1 MLYRFFMICIIACV
15 SNSILAYKSLYFAS
29 LTVKDGLS
37 NMYITDIAKDSLG
50 YMWFATGDG
59 LNRYDGHSMEVFYY
73 QGTNNPYSISNNYIL
88 SLAADRYKNLWI
100 GTYDGLNYFDSQ
112 TKTFMKFFHKED
124 DSNSLSNNYIR
135 RVRISKKGNIRVATN
150 NGVNLYDPISKT
162 FQRFHTSVG
171 KKASRINDILEK
183 DGQLLIA
190 TDSCLYFLDILE
202 NKILNSL
209 TLVQPST
216 ISNAICEDEKGRIY
230 VGTNDGLFE
239 IDFAQQKIKR
249 KYTAHADIPLSIS
262 DNSIRNICQDTNGNL
277 LLATFNGINILDKER
292 NVFTSFRQI
301 SGTDNGLLHFSF
313 HSVFF
318 DALTGTLWAGSWAG
332 GINYVNDNSKE
343 YTEYSIPNIQNE
355 NIIGVVG
362 AMVEDDDGIW
372 IGMEGSGLLLY
383 NFRKAQYEHYS
394 IPEKLNYNIQ
404 YSIIKCICKSGNILH
419 IGTNGGLVL
428 QFDIQKRVFTRST
441 QLPSKP
447 AIQSIMEDKYGNLL
461 ITNTSNKGLII
472 LSPDG
477 KVTDTFYDS
486 KGHKIDFKNISIII
500 ADKNNSYFL
509 GNYSA
514 GFSHYDFDTK
524 EYEYFDIANYMD
536 GDQFSPGTINSNHM
550 CKDRKG
556 NLWIATSQAGLFCLD
571 IQKKKVIK
579 RYSMDNYVSRN
590 LIEGVVEDN
599 LGNIWFSTLTEIY
612 RIERKKDTIKKF
624 KGFRLDEFAIRSCF
638 YSKNRVYFGGNMGF
652 VGFNADVVHTN
663 NYVPPVVIKAF
674 RINNKIVFPDK
685 HDYLNEET
693 VLKYN
698 ESNITIDY
706 AALEFI
712 NPGQIEYE
720 YILEG
725 FDKDWIAVGNH
736 QTAQYTN
743 LLAGKYL
750 FKVRAKNEDNV
761 WSDSRHTLS
770 IKVLPP
776 FWKTPEAY
784 TLYFAVFVFMLF
796 LYYRY
801 VKIRTKLINDIIIE
815 KIEKQHA
822 TRLHEERINMF
833 TNFSHELRTPLTL
846 IISPL
851 TELLQDTNLTEK
863 ARTSLQLMHK
873 NTLRLSLL
881 VNQLMDFRKTE
892 SGTMQLRVA
901 EGNFSLFLQEIVLA
915 FSELTRLRGITLEF
929 NSPATEITIW
939 YDRLLMEKVMFNLIS
954 NAVKHTPCG
963 GWIKISESIEET
975 ENQKLLK
982 VVVADSGKGI
992 PKDKLEAIFTPFYQ
1006 VADETE
1012 TGPSTGIGL
1021 HLTLGI
1027 IELHK
1032 GRIWAESELGHG
1044 SFFIFTLPMNNVYT
1058 KKEIIQ
1064 EYKDSEDISRYL
1076 EINEVEDKET
1086 ENREDNKTA
1095 TILVVDDN
1103 KDIRSY
1109 IRSSLENI
1117 YYVIEAVDGEEA
1129 FDLAIE
1135 NMPTLIL
1142 SDIMMPRLD
1151 GIQLCRKLK
1160 QDLRIGHIPVI
1171 LLTARTTITQIEE
1184 GLNIGADDYVT
1195 KPFNIRH
1202 LKARIKNLIESRGKL
1217 KELFKKNYMSFD
1229 IDTKIASADDHF
1241 IERLYAVINDN
1252 LSNTEF
1258 DMTGFCREI
1267 GMSRTN
1273 LYEKIKALTDLSPT
1287 EFIRLSR
1294 LKAAAKLLKT
1304 DNVPIS
1310 EISLITGF
1318 KNHSYFTRSF
1328 KAVYGVSPS
1337 EYAKQFR

>member
-1 MLYRFFMICIIACV
+1 
-15 SNSILAYKSLYFAS
+15 
-29 LTVKDGLS
+29 
-37 NMYITDIAKDSLG
+37 
-50 YMWFATGDG
+50 
-59 LNRYDGHSMEVFYY
+59 
-73 QGTNNPYSISNNYIL
+73 
-88 SLAADRYKNLWI
+88 
-100 GTYDGLNYFDSQ
+100 
-112 TKTFMKFFHKED
+112 
-124 DSNSLSNNYIR
+124 
-135 RVRISKKGNIRVATN
+135 
-150 NGVNLYDPISKT
+150 
-162 FQRFHTSVG
+162 
-171 KKASRINDILEK
+171 
-183 DGQLLIA
+183 
-190 TDSCLYFLDILE
+190 
-202 NKILNSL
+202 
-209 TLVQPST
+209 
-216 ISNAICEDEKGRIY
+216 
-230 VGTNDGLFE
+230 
-239 IDFAQQKIKR
+239 
-249 KYTAHADIPLSIS
+249 
-262 DNSIRNICQDTNGNL
+262 
-277 LLATFNGINILDKER
+277 
-292 NVFTSFRQI
+292 
-301 SGTDNGLLHFSF
+301 
-313 HSVFF
+313 
-318 DALTGTLWAGSWAG
+318 
-332 GINYVNDNSKE
+332 
-343 YTEYSIPNIQNE
+343 
-355 NIIGVVG
+355 
-362 AMVEDDDGIW
+362 
-372 IGMEGSGLLLY
+372 
-383 NFRKAQYEHYS
+383 
-394 IPEKLNYNIQ
+394 
-404 YSIIKCICKSGNILH
+404 
-419 IGTNGGLVL
+419 
-428 QFDIQKRVFTRST
+428 
-441 QLPSKP
+441 
-447 AIQSIMEDKYGNLL
+447 
-461 ITNTSNKGLII
+461 
-472 LSPDG
+472 
-477 KVTDTFYDS
+477 
-486 KGHKIDFKNISIII
+486 
-500 ADKNNSYFL
+500 
-509 GNYSA
+509 
-514 GFSHYDFDTK
+514 
-524 EYEYFDIANYMD
+524 
-536 GDQFSPGTINSNHM
+536 
-550 CKDRKG
+550 
-556 NLWIATSQAGLFCLD
+556 
-571 IQKKKVIK
+571 
-579 RYSMDNYVSRN
+579 
-590 LIEGVVEDN
+590 
-599 LGNIWFSTLTEIY
+599 
-612 RIERKKDTIKKF
+612 
-624 KGFRLDEFAIRSCF
+624 
-638 YSKNRVYFGGNMGF
+638 
-652 VGFNADVVHTN
+652 
-663 NYVPPVVIKAF
+663 
-674 RINNKIVFPDK
+674 
-685 HDYLNEET
+685 
-693 VLKYN
+693 
-698 ESNITIDY
+698 
-706 AALEFI
+706 
-712 NPGQIEYE
+712 
-720 YILEG
+720 
-725 FDKDWIAVGNH
+725 
-736 QTAQYTN
+736 
-743 LLAGKYL
+743 
-750 FKVRAKNEDNV
+750 
-761 WSDSRHTLS
+761 
-770 IKVLPP
+770 
-776 FWKTPEAY
+776 
-784 TLYFAVFVFMLF
+784 
-796 LYYRY
+796 
-801 VKIRTKLINDIIIE
+801 
-815 KIEKQHA
+815 
-822 TRLHEERINMF
+822 
-833 TNFSHELRTPLTL
+833 
-846 IISPL
+846 
-851 TELLQDTNLTEK
+851 
-863 ARTSLQLMHK
+863 
-873 NTLRLSLL
+873 
-881 VNQLMDFRKTE
+881 
-892 SGTMQLRVA
+892 
-901 EGNFSLFLQEIVLA
+901 
-915 FSELTRLRGITLEF
+915 
-929 NSPATEITIW
+929 
-939 YDRLLMEKVMFNLIS
+939 MEKVMFNLIS

-1160 QDLRIGHIPVI
+1160 QDLRTGHIPVI